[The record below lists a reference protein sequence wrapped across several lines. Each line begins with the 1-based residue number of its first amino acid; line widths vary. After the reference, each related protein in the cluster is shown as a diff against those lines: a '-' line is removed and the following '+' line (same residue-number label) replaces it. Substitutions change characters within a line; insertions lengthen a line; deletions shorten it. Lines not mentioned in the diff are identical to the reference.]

1 MAFDYEI
8 WQTPEFIKLTINS
21 ILGYQVNG
29 YTKIKYIEN

>member
-21 ILGYQVNG
+21 IRGYQVKV
-29 YTKIKYIEN
+29 YTQIKNIEN